1 MEDNISPIEADA
13 MAWEAINAISQK
25 RICLGSK
32 QLTTFLRNVGHYLST
47 EKRDPKTNIIDQGEA
62 KTYYFD
68 QSSMQKLFTHLELC
82 RLEKSVL
89 HFSEKQYS
97 YGVDYSGIMIDYDLI
112 VREKLAPTITDK
124 QYFKISQVVMRHLIM
139 DLNLSLSLLEK
150 GFTQNHLLNGSRC
163 SPGFTQNHPITN
175 SEFKLH
181 ICFIIKENTAEIPT
195 TAARASSERLYK
207 YGFHILIPN
216 IMVKKEY
223 KKYLFQKL
231 KDDKLINN
239 ILLELGVV
247 NNPISECLDQ
257 NSASVPVLFLGS
269 CKRTGKPY
277 NIGAFLEITV
287 DLPYDSFNTPVIKKL
302 TEQDLEAYNL
312 VAELSLTLEADYN
325 TADSEKCQSPLIIK
339 RPYDVNTELEQTL
352 ALAVNA
358 AAIPDMS
365 NDEQIFEEVNDS
377 TSLSTLTLHNPEARY
392 IHALLDLLDPSYYT
406 DRNKWRNVIYALAN
420 TSTQYKVIAVWFSMK
435 STEKYS
441 AAALDTMWES
451 AMADKNSVENPL
463 TIRSISHWAKTCN
476 PTLYKTIM
484 SRTYFTLL
492 TEYVYEHEGDIQH
505 YMIAK
510 ILHLMIGKKFCVDVD
525 NSGHY
530 CWFEFVIPEQTMKH
544 GEVWKWRREI
554 EPDDIYIY
562 ISEKLS
568 NIVSKIH
575 DHLEEQKNSAKDE
588 NMAKYYVKVQ
598 KNFAR
603 SKKCL
608 FNNTYKNGVVCEAKR
623 LFRKRGFYEKLDT
636 VPFLFGVANGVL
648 HTGKQCKLI
657 NYFHEYPIS
666 RYSSIT
672 WKPYNSTDYW
682 TAIVFNAICDI
693 IPEPD
698 ARDWILFHA
707 AQGLNN
713 GAKEGLMLIWLG
725 SGQNGKTSFLRW
737 VSKTL
742 HPYADKF
749 NIQLMCCNREDAD
762 KPNSAMMKFKHLNW
776 AYSEESN
783 KSQALNVARMKEMVN
798 AGEVSGRELNCKQE
812 TFTMKCNFVA
822 ASQYSFIID
831 TTDHGTWRRIRH
843 YTSKTKFV
851 KNPEPSNPFEKK
863 EDPKFVT
870 EYPDNPEFLSGMLSI
885 LTNYYEKLQNEYGG
899 ELKNVKSTTI
909 EAETDK
915 FRISQDSLFR
925 WIYQNIVIS
934 PNCEETYLISDL
946 AGLYASWYNKNVSS
960 KEHVMGEVIKELES
974 SVLGKYI
981 KKIETG
987 VCVLINCRVLN
998 LSEST
1003 ELAEGEKLMSS

>member
-112 VREKLAPTITDK
+112 VKEKLAPTITDK
-124 QYFKISQVVMRHLIM
+124 QYFKISQVVMRHLIT
-139 DLNLSLSLLEK
+139 DLNLSLLKK
-150 GFTQNHLLNGSRC
+150 GFTQNH
-163 SPGFTQNHPITN
+163 TITD

-181 ICFIIKENTAEIPT
+181 ICFIIKENTAEVPT
-195 TAARASSERLYK
+195 TAASGERLYK
-207 YGFHILIPN
+207 YGFHILIPT

-223 KKYLFQKL
+223 KRYLFQKL

-339 RPYDVNTELEQTL
+339 RPYDVNTELEQNL
-352 ALAVNA
+352 ALAVNTA
-358 AAIPDMS
+358 ALPDVT

-441 AAALDTMWES
+441 VAALDAMWES
-451 AMADKNSVENPL
+451 ALGDKNSVENPL

-492 TEYVYEHEGDIQH
+492 TEYVYEHEGDLQH

-575 DHLEEQKNSAKDE
+575 DHLEEQKNAAKDE

-598 KNFAR
+598 KNFAK

-657 NYFHEYPIS
+657 NHFHEYPIS

-713 GAKEGLMLIWLG
+713 GAKNALLLCFVGGG
-725 SGQNGKTSFLRW
+725 SNGKTSFLRW
-737 VSKTL
+737 IAKTL

-749 NIQLMCCNREDAD
+749 NIQLMACGREDAD
-762 KPNSAMMKFKHLNW
+762 KPNSAIMKFKHLNW

-783 KSQALNVARMKEMVN
+783 KSQSLNVARMKELVN
-798 AGEVSGRELNCKQE
+798 AGEISGRELNCKQE

-822 ASQYSFIID
+822 ASQYDFIID

-843 YTSKTKFV
+843 YTAKSKFV

-863 EDPKFVT
+863 EDHRFVT
-870 EYPDNPEFLSGMLSI
+870 EYPDNPEFLSGVLSI
-885 LTNYYEKLQNEYGG
+885 LTHYYEKLQNEYSG
-899 ELKNVKSTTI
+899 ELKNVRSPTI

-915 FRISQDSLFR
+915 FRIGQDSLFR
-925 WIYQNIVIS
+925 WIYQNIVVS
-934 PNCEETYLISDL
+934 PNCEETYIISEL
-946 AGLYASWYNKNVSS
+946 AGFYASWFNKNVSH
-960 KEHVMGEVIKELES
+960 KDHVMGEVIKELES
-974 SVLGKYI
+974 SALSKYI
-981 KKIETG
+981 KKLKTG
-987 VCVLINCRVLN
+987 VCVLKNCRLLN

-1003 ELAEGEKLMSS
+1003 ELAEGETLMSS